1 MIPLDVHD
9 EQPDEVSD
17 AYVQHRVQLIGL
29 ATLLT
34 GSRAVAEEVVQD
46 VFAAAIPRWGTIEN
60 AEYYLKRSV
69 VNRVRSLGRR
79 ETRTRALPR
88 PRETV
93 TGEPQLDETW
103 WLLRRLPQRQR
114 AVLVLRIYLD
124 LPDQEIAQRLDCPET
139 TVRSLAF
146 RALASLRKGL
156 S

>member
-1 MIPLDVHD
+1 MRSDVGSEVPEIGDVYHAHRR
-9 EQPDEVSD
+9 QP
-17 AYVQHRVQLIGL
+17 IGL

-79 ETRTRALPR
+79 ETRMRALPR
-88 PRETV
+88 PREAV

-103 WLLRRLPQRQR
+103 RLLRRLPARQR
-114 AVLVLRIYLD
+114 AVLVLRIHLD
-124 LPDQEIAQRLDCPET
+124 LPDHEIAHVLDCPEP
-139 TVRSLAF
+139 TVRSLAV
-146 RALASLRKGL
+146 RALGALRKDL